1 METNENLNEDNGSSS
16 RPRGRPRRGNVEVL
30 VPENNFI
37 LNSDTLTSIISNAV
51 SAAMTHMP
59 PTPTDSQ
66 NSSKNLNNNNSHQLG
81 QNAKI
86 NVTPLD
92 FSEDSFHTWKEHV
105 KLYLMGTGM
114 WGLIDGTREHPGVD
128 LPNLMLWLVLA

>member
-66 NSSKNLNNNNSHQLG
+66 SSSKNLNNNNENDEDGDLLVDDVG
-81 QNAKI
+81 
-86 NVTPLD
+86 
-92 FSEDSFHTWKEHV
+92 SELSEESYDYDDNDVGK
-105 KLYLMGTGM
+105 
-114 WGLIDGTREHPGVD
+114 
-128 LPNLMLWLVLA
+128 